1 MTSSKAIVK
10 AVIDDGAANELAE
23 SLSEEQPEHGIA
35 LVRQDQVY
43 YTAGL
48 ARSALFEAGHI
59 VQKVQDSAAALRMP
73 REEDLP
79 LDMRHVLTVIGEA
92 LDCVDVASEALSAL
106 CTDIRLRQ
114 ADTEP

>member
-10 AVIDDGAANELAE
+10 AVINDGPAIEPGE
-23 SLSEEQPEHGIA
+23 TLSEEQPEHGLA

-48 ARSALFEAGHI
+48 ARSALFEAGQI
-59 VQKVQDSAAALRMP
+59 VQTVQNNAAALRMP

-79 LDMRHVLTVIGEA
+79 LDMSHVLTVIGEA

-114 ADTEP
+114 ADSEA